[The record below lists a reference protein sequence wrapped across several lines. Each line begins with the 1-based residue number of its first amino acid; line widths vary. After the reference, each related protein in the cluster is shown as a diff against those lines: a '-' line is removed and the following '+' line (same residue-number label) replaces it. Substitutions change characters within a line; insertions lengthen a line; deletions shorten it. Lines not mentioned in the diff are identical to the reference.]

1 MGAGLDVPWAPPEQ
15 FSNDSIHMGHAWP
28 LTKALLTHK
37 VKDFVETKIAAY
49 IEYIKNPF
57 PSRAHFAFSR
67 HESYMINSMLLVVS
81 K

>member
-1 MGAGLDVPWAPPEQ
+1 MGAGLDVPWAPPEP

-49 IEYIKNPF
+49 IEYIILFLPERTLLF
-57 PSRAHFAFSR
+57 PDTNHT
-67 HESYMINSMLLVVS
+67 
-81 K
+81 